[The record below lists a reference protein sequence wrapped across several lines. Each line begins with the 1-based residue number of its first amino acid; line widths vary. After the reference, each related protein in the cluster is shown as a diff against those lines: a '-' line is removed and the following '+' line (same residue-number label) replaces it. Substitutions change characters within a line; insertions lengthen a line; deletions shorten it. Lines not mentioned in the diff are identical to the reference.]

1 MSVIKDDTFCL
12 EKQVEKVNKIIKNI
26 LNKITPSR
34 SLNLRS
40 AKNFRKLA
48 DLLIIDCNAPRV
60 LVVGGRILGC
70 GINDLFNVKAI
81 QAVETDIQLGP
92 RTELVCDAH
101 ALPFRNGAF
110 DAVIIQAV
118 LEHVFDPVQC
128 VEEIS
133 RVLVEHGYV
142 YAETPFMQQVHDA
155 PYDFHR
161 FTYLGHRRL
170 FRHFTEI
177 ESGPIAGPGT
187 ALFWA
192 YVSFLSSFSDRKYIK
207 AVLLRLALFTG
218 FWIKYFDY
226 FLINK
231 KGSWDGASVYYF
243 MGRKCG
249 THLSDQELIAL
260 LR

>member
-1 MSVIKDDTFCL
+1 MEHLK
-12 EKQVEKVNKIIKNI
+12 KVFKSI
-26 LNKITPSR
+26 LKKITPSR

-40 AKNFRKLA
+40 AKQFRKLA
-48 DLLIIDCNAPRV
+48 DLLIVENNAPRV

-70 GINDLFNVKAI
+70 GIHELLDIKSI
-81 QAVETDIQLGP
+81 QVLETDIQIGP
-92 RTELVCDAH
+92 RTALICDAH
-101 ALPFRNGAF
+101 ALPFRNRSF

-128 VEEIS
+128 VKEIS
-133 RVLVEHGYV
+133 RVLPENGYV

-170 FRHFTEI
+170 FRQFSEI
-177 ESGPIAGPGT
+177 ASGPVAGPGT
-187 ALFWA
+187 VLCWA
-192 YVSFLSSFSDRKYIK
+192 YVFFLSSFSDHKYLK
-207 AVLLRLALFTG
+207 AVLMRIALFTG

-231 KGSWDGASVYYF
+231 KGSMDGASVYYF
-243 MGRKCG
+243 LGHKCG
-249 THLSDQELIAL
+249 TCLSDQELISSF
-260 LR
+260 R